1 MPVPTLL
8 LLVVAA
14 LAWLLLRRANE
25 LCSIRVTQGAVRLT
39 RGRAPA
45 RFLSD
50 VADIVTR
57 ARLRTGTIR
66 VVIEAGSP
74 RLIAGSEIGQVALQ
88 QLRNAAGQH
97 TIVEFRTGRRAG

>member
-1 MPVPTLL
+1 MPGPTLL

-25 LCSIRVTQGAVRLT
+25 LCAIRVSEGKARLL

-50 VADIVTR
+50 VHDIVRR
-57 ARLRTGTIR
+57 ARLAGGTIR
-66 VVIEAGSP
+66 VVIEAGVP
-74 RLIAGSEIGQVALQ
+74 RLVAGSEIGEVALQ

-97 TIVEFRTGRRAG
+97 TLVEFRTGRRAD